1 MPIERDW
8 THSVTEIPE
17 EGLRVKRQA
26 TPAVREALAAELDL
40 IACERLEVRYS
51 VKPLSQGRFLLK
63 GTLEADV
70 VQTCVVSLDPVET
83 RLVEPFEVEFWPGLE
98 ETPEVI
104 EFDPLDTREIEPME
118 GNIIPVGRIIYE
130 QFASAVPIHPRKEGA
145 VFEPPSPREAD
156 APVNPFAVLKNLK
169 QQE

>member
-51 VKPLSQGRFLLK
+51 GQTTLTGPLPPEGHARSRRRANLRRFA
-63 GTLEADV
+63 G
-70 VQTCVVSLDPVET
+70 
-83 RLVEPFEVEFWPGLE
+83 PG
-98 ETPEVI
+98 
-104 EFDPLDTREIEPME
+104 
-118 GNIIPVGRIIYE
+118 
-130 QFASAVPIHPRKEGA
+130 
-145 VFEPPSPREAD
+145 
-156 APVNPFAVLKNLK
+156 
-169 QQE
+169 